1 MKDQGWFTPGEKQRQ
16 RGGTGKVKRRF
27 GARLTGIAESLKGGE
42 DEEEEKTRR
51 RSRGEEEWL
60 GRGKGDPRDM
70 DIYL

>member
-42 DEEEEKTRR
+42 DEEEEQRGGGMVRQRKR
-51 RSRGEEEWL
+51 RS
-60 GRGKGDPRDM
+60 
-70 DIYL
+70 